1 MATNY
6 DLLKKLI
13 DGTITRAQYEQ
24 QVAARKAA
32 AQAGAADTRLF
43 TAAQNIQAE
52 QAAVAAAKAAKEAVI
67 KMLPQADQAAIKE
80 AELVKAIK
88 NIQATAPA
96 TQVSAETGFPETV
109 QEPQTPQENT
119 ITIYDIDGNARS
131 VPESQ
136 AGELLTLKPK
146 KFFSSAA
153 DAAAYKEK
161 NKPTVT
167 LYDKNGKPV
176 TGIDPNAVD
185 DMLGT
190 GDFFRTPQEAPNYT
204 APSGDGGATGTG
216 GGGTGAMYWG
226 RYDSGSWAIST
237 EEGKPEGFKW
247 GWELPEFAGLEQA
260 DFSSDKSL
268 DEILGQVTDGASG
281 PAGGAAGGTTGGVTG
296 VSTGRMGS
304 QIWQDQSGQKYLV
317 FSIPGTNMFVRY
329 KASDDDLASF
339 FTTGMPDV
347 RSINQDAE
355 DWNNSLWLGSYVEI
369 DGDIKLGLV
378 NPFDTMVDNFAKVKK
393 VQPWMEEDEL
403 YSLWLEGIIE
413 DRDIEDY
420 EWQGTE
426 WWQTHTKEQR
436 DWLLTSQGKGLGS
449 LPADAQALLDNN
461 KIRAKELLKQYG
473 VTNAEE
479 IINAD
484 GDTLVDFFAN
494 QLTVGNWTELTWAN
508 QAKGLGDPLAGIERD
523 TQLTNW
529 LDNIDEALTPA
540 TTQAG
545 YSTAQSLALKWLG
558 PTFANFE
565 DTNLAEYA
573 GMIRNA
579 ESQEVGIAAV
589 ENRLKAIR
597 KALFSTDLYD
607 ENLTYEDIAAPWRN
621 YSYQFLGQRMDET
634 AAEWIN
640 VLKANDQEKINSILL
655 EYGLNNNVQTLFDRV
670 TDGIFK
676 GMTPQA
682 VVRGLPT

>member
-32 AQAGAADTRLF
+32 EQASAADTRLF

-109 QEPQTPQENT
+109 QKPQTSQENT

-153 DAAAYKEK
+153 DAAAEKQRRMAAPYKEYVEGMK
-161 NKPTVT
+161 AT
-167 LYDKNGKPV
+167 D
-176 TGIDPNAVD
+176 
-185 DMLGT
+185 
-190 GDFFRTPQEAPNYT
+190 T
-204 APSGDGGATGTG
+204 APGVDGGAAGTG

-268 DEILGQVTDGASG
+268 DVILGQVTDGAG
-281 PAGGAAGGTTGGVTG
+281 GAAGGPAGGTTGGVTG

-347 RSINQDAE
+347 RSINEDAE

-436 DWLLTSQGKGLGS
+436 DWLLQSQGKGLGS

-565 DTNLAEYA
+565 DTNLSEYA

-634 AAEWIN
+634 AAEWLN

-670 TDGIFK
+670 SDGIFK